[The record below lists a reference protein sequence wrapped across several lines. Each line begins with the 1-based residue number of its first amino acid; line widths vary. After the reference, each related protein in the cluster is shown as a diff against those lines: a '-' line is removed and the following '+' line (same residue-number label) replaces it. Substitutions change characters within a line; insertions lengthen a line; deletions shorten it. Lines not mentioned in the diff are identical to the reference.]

1 MTPVCA
7 GTGQD
12 LASLAPLASWE
23 LAPGPGGLFATSGAY
38 SFGGGGGGVMVDG
51 AGPRASPHQGQGYG
65 GGGNGYSEFA
75 DGLQGVILVEITSE
89 FK

>member
-12 LASLAPLASWE
+12 LTSLAPLASWE

-51 AGPRASPHQGQGYG
+51 AGPSASPHQR
-65 GGGNGYSEFA
+65 SE
-75 DGLQGVILVEITSE
+75 L
-89 FK
+89 